1 MNGSSQEF
9 ISALH
14 VMSPFLFEVP
24 SVLSSS
30 SHLGSFLQVQ
40 ATNVAVISYKMW
52 ECSANSS
59 HEVILSLT
67 IMEHTPELYMFF
79 MQCPLGMQEM

>member
-40 ATNVAVISYKMW
+40 ATNVAVISYKM
-52 ECSANSS
+52 
-59 HEVILSLT
+59 
-67 IMEHTPELYMFF
+67 
-79 MQCPLGMQEM
+79 